1 MVGLLSKLTE
11 VDKRLALPT
20 ERLCQ
25 QVQLWDNG
33 LAANS
38 SLIPLPSR
46 RIATPTTVS
55 QLDPTTLRGRLD
67 VLLLI
72 QTKRRRHTK

>member
-11 VDKRLALPT
+11 VDQRLALPA

-25 QVQLWDNG
+25 QVQWWENG
-33 LAANS
+33 LAVNPS
-38 SLIPLPSR
+38 FIPLPSR
-46 RIATPTTVS
+46 RIATPTGVS

-67 VLLLI
+67 VVLLI
-72 QTKRRRHTK
+72 QTK